1 LIVGLGL
8 VLSYN
13 DKQSLTP
20 KNYLRR
26 GSMEVELLI
35 AKLIMM
41 LRLSLL
47 LDWSLWLT
55 IAIVSSEPAH
65 ELTNSRSEN
74 VKLRRNQSSADS
86 ELPFALLVLY
96 DYMLLLS
103 LRGIRE

>member
-1 LIVGLGL
+1 
-8 VLSYN
+8 
-13 DKQSLTP
+13 
-20 KNYLRR
+20 
-26 GSMEVELLI
+26 MEVELLI
-35 AKLIMM
+35 ANLIMM

-74 VKLRRNQSSADS
+74 VKLRRNHSSADS
-86 ELPFALLVLY
+86 ELPFALLILY